1 MNPLR
6 PWIKICGIRTEREL
20 ELCAQAGA
28 THAGLNG
35 WQRSPR
41 FLPPER
47 MGRLQR
53 SARSLGLVPVL
64 VLSPL
69 HAASL
74 ALLAGLTP
82 GWLQLTAAPAPPLR
96 RELART
102 GWRLIEARRAL
113 PGSLPAP
120 TWGEALL
127 LDAPGP
133 AAGGNGRRFD
143 WSLAGSAPRPFL
155 LAGGLGPDN
164 VAAAL
169 AACSPAGVDAA
180 SGLESSPGAKDP
192 TLVRAFC
199 AAARRA
205 LATAAPIS
213 LVPTIPLRRKPCPS
227 I

>member
-1 MNPLR
+1 MSPRR
-6 PWIKICGIRTEREL
+6 PWIKVCGIRTEREL
-20 ELCAQAGA
+20 EFCALAGA

-35 WQRSPR
+35 WERSPR
-41 FLPPER
+41 FLPPES
-47 MGRLQR
+47 MARLQGA
-53 SARSLGLVPVL
+53 ARSLGLVPVL

-69 HAASL
+69 NAASL
-74 ALLAGLTP
+74 ASLAGFAP
-82 GWLQLTAAPAPPLR
+82 GWLQLTAAPAPSLR

-102 GWRLIEARRAL
+102 GWRLLEARRAL

-120 TWGEALL
+120 TWGHLLL

-143 WSLAGSAPRPFL
+143 WSLAASAPRPFL

-164 VAAAL
+164 VESAV

-180 SGLESSPGAKDP
+180 TGLESSPGVKDP
-192 TLVRAFC
+192 GRVRAFC

-205 LATAAPIS
+205 LAAAAPGFS
-213 LVPTIPLRRKPCPS
+213 VPTIPLRSDPCPS

>member
-1 MNPLR
+1 MNQPR
-6 PWIKICGIRTEREL
+6 PWIKVCGIRTEGDL
-20 ELCAQAGA
+20 ELCARAGA

-41 FLPPER
+41 FLPPES
-47 MGRLQR
+47 MARLQR
-53 SARSLGLVPVL
+53 AARSLGLVPVL
-64 VLSPL
+64 VLPPL
-69 HAASL
+69 NTASL
-74 ALLAGLTP
+74 ALLAGLAP
-82 GWLQLTAAPAPPLR
+82 GWLQLTTAPSATLR
-96 RELART
+96 RELSRT
-102 GWRLIEARRAL
+102 GWRLLEARRAL

-120 TWGEALL
+120 AWGEALL

-133 AAGGNGRRFD
+133 VAGGNGRRFD
-143 WSLAGSAPRPFL
+143 WSLAVSAPRPFL

-164 VAAAL
+164 VEAAV

-180 SGLESSPGAKDP
+180 SRLESSPGAKDP

>member
-1 MNPLR
+1 MNPHQ
-6 PWIKICGIRTEREL
+6 PWIKVCGIRTEREL
-20 ELCAQAGA
+20 ELCARAGA

-41 FLPPER
+41 FLPPESMR
-47 MGRLQR
+47 RLQR
-53 SARSLGLVPVL
+53 AARSLGLAPVL
-64 VLSPL
+64 VLPPL
-69 HAASL
+69 NTASL
-74 ALLAGLTP
+74 ALLAGLAP

-102 GWRLIEARRAL
+102 GWRLLEARRAL
-113 PGSLPAP
+113 PGSLPSP
-120 TWGEALL
+120 TWGHLLL

-133 AAGGNGRRFD
+133 AAGGNGHRFD
-143 WSLAGSAPRPFL
+143 WSLAASAPRPFL

-164 VAAAL
+164 VAAAV

-180 SGLESSPGAKDP
+180 TGLESSPGVKDP
-192 TLVRAFC
+192 GWVRAFC

-205 LATAAPIS
+205 LAAGAPGFC
-213 LVPTIPLRRKPCPS
+213 VPTIPLRRDSCPS